1 MTNETDP
8 DCPFCGIVAGA
19 IPAEEIH
26 RDERTVAFRD
36 INPAAPVHALVIPIQ
51 HYPTMAALVAADP
64 PLAAEVVSVATQI
77 ATSEGLDEGG
87 YRLVTNTGT
96 GAGQSVFHVHLH
108 VLGGRPMTWP
118 PG

>member
-1 MTNETDP
+1 MTNDTDL
-8 DCPFCGIVAGA
+8 DCLFCGIIRDAV
-19 IPAEEIH
+19 PADVIH

-36 INPAAPVHALVIPIQ
+36 INPAAPVHALVIPVQ

-64 PLAAEVVSVATQI
+64 ALAGELVSVATQI
-77 ATSEGLDEGG
+77 AMSEGLEHSG
-87 YRLVTNTGT
+87 YRLVTNTGEE
-96 GAGQSVFHVHLH
+96 AGQSVFHVHLH